1 MSGIRTRNCSGDR
14 YWYVPFVVSTSRGS
28 VARSLVFFLVLC
40 RSLVVLLFFCPFSIG
55 HCVVCTFSIGHCVV
69 CAFSIGHCVVCTSSI
84 SHCIVCLSSIGHCVV
99 CTSSISHCVVCTSSI
114 YRFWLP
120 HWYLQILLILF
131 SVPMNS
137 VFYCDILARQFELFE
152 ILAEVTCK
160 EEIWGQITWCVY
172 NTQKVVPLKG
182 SE

>member
-1 MSGIRTRNCSGDR
+1 VEVSFIGGGNRSTRTNPPQVTDKRYHIVLYQINFAMSGIRTRNCSGDR

-69 CAFSIGHCVVCTSSI
+69 CTSSI

-114 YRFWLP
+114 YRF
-120 HWYLQILLILF
+120 
-131 SVPMNS
+131 
-137 VFYCDILARQFELFE
+137 
-152 ILAEVTCK
+152 
-160 EEIWGQITWCVY
+160 
-172 NTQKVVPLKG
+172 
-182 SE
+182 

>member
-69 CAFSIGHCVVCTSSI
+69 CTSSI

-120 HWYLQILLILF
+120 LWYLQILLILF